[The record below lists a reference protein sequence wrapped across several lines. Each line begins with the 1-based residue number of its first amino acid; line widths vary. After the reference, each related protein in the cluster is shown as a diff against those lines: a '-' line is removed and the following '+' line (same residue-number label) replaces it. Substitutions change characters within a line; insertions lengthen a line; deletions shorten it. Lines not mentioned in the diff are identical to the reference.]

1 MGYRIDIDS
10 RNCINCGICMDVCPV
25 EALDMSRPQSP
36 GVEAGPGDGPI
47 PWLMERPIQV
57 GECVGCSICVQEC
70 PVSVMTLSTVAG
82 PTPLAPRQGPI
93 HRPVATAT
101 PNEWTPLSSITREA
115 LKPTK
120 VSPFDYVSSWRTG
133 AHRTGPGGARPA
145 ALDTTKAPCQ

>member
-47 PWLMERPIQV
+47 PWLMERPVPV
-57 GECVGCSICVQEC
+57 GGCVRGSICISGS
-70 PVSVMTLSTVAG
+70 PGAVMTLTTISG

-93 HRPVATAT
+93 HRPVASIAPDT
-101 PNEWTPLSSITREA
+101 WIPLSAVTREA

-120 VSPFDYVSSWRTG
+120 VS
-133 AHRTGPGGARPA
+133 
-145 ALDTTKAPCQ
+145 